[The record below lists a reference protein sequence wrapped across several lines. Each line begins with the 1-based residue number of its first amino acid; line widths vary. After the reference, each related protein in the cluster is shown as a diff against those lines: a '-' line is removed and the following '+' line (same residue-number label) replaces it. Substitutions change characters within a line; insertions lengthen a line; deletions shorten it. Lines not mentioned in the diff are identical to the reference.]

1 MAESDTE
8 KMVARLNA
16 MTRKISDMIKGKGRM
31 L

>member
-1 MAESDTE
+1 MPESDTE

-16 MTRKISDMIKGKGRM
+16 KTRKISDMIKSKGRM